1 MSAYMRL
8 SFEFSVSSS
17 FMRRRSEASM
27 PPCFDWEALYQ
38 KPLTSADVEEMLRI
52 RKRMEGEIASLLEH
66 RYEL

>member
-1 MSAYMRL
+1 
-8 SFEFSVSSS
+8 
-17 FMRRRSEASM
+17 M